1 MARVNL
7 TAGRINSYLCPRGK
21 QQDFLWDTDAPGLAL
36 RATRNGA
43 KAFVFQAKLAGRT
56 IRRTIGD
63 PKAWSIE
70 AARVEARRLQVLVDR
85 GIDPRQ
91 EDADRLAEAAA
102 KEEAEEAARV
112 AAEIEARNAKLM
124 VADAWQSYLRYQA
137 TRMPMAHIERGKKW
151 SPRHMADHVNL
162 SNKGG
167 EPKKRGNGETVR
179 GVLHPLLQLRMAD
192 VTAERLR
199 AWQAEEARTRAN
211 NARQGYELFRAFW
224 RWCASRPEY
233 APVTDLQAVESK
245 ELRDEVPN
253 RKSKR
258 DVLAREHLPAWFAAV
273 RSLNNRVA
281 SAYLQALVLTGARRE
296 EMAALRWQDVDL
308 QWGGMWVKDKVAE
321 EGRKIPLTPYLASQ
335 LSALPRRSEWVFSS
349 PASKNGRLAE
359 PRIPHKRALSAAG
372 IPSVTLHGLRRT
384 FISLAEWVEMPTG
397 VVAQIV
403 GHAPSATAE
412 KHYKVRPLD
421 LLRMWHS
428 KYEAWILEQAGIAFD
443 AKTIT
448 KGLRVVA

>member
-1 MARVNL
+1 
-7 TAGRINSYLCPRGK
+7 
-21 QQDFLWDTDAPGLAL
+21 
-36 RATRNGA
+36 
-43 KAFVFQAKLAGRT
+43 
-56 IRRTIGD
+56 
-63 PKAWSIE
+63 
-70 AARVEARRLQVLVDR
+70 
-85 GIDPRQ
+85 
-91 EDADRLAEAAA
+91 
-102 KEEAEEAARV
+102 
-112 AAEIEARNAKLM
+112 
-124 VADAWQSYLRYQA
+124 
-137 TRMPMAHIERGKKW
+137 
-151 SPRHMADHVNL
+151 
-162 SNKGG
+162 
-167 EPKKRGNGETVR
+167 
-179 GVLHPLLQLRMAD
+179 MAD
-192 VTAERLR
+192 VSAERLR
-199 AWQAEEARTRAN
+199 AWQAEEAKTRAN

-224 RWCASRPEY
+224 RWCATRPEY

-296 EMAALRWQDVDL
+296 EMASLRWQDVDL
-308 QWGGMWVKDKVAE
+308 QWGSMWVKDKVAE
-321 EGRKIPLTPYLASQ
+321 EGRKIPLTPYLASR

-349 PASKNGRLAE
+349 PAAKNGRLAE

-421 LLRMWHS
+421 LLRMWHG

-443 AKTIT
+443 AKTAN
-448 KGLRVVA
+448 KGLRAVA

>member
-1 MARVNL
+1 MARVNF
-7 TAGRINSYLCPRGK
+7 TAGRINSYRCPRGK
-21 QQDFLWDTDAPGLAL
+21 QQAFLWDTDAPGLAL
-36 RATRNGA
+36 RATENGA
-43 KAFVFQAKLAGRT
+43 KAFIFQAKLTGRT
-56 IRRTIGD
+56 IRRTLGD

-70 AARVEARRLQVLVDR
+70 AARIEARRLQVLVDK

-91 EDADRLAEAAA
+91 EDADRLAEAVA

-124 VADAWQSYLRYQA
+124 VSDAWQAYLRYQSA
-137 TRMPMAHIERGKKW
+137 RMPMAHIERGKKW
-151 SPRHMADHVNL
+151 SARHLADHVNL

-167 EPKKRGNGETVR
+167 EPKKRGKGETVR
-179 GVLHPLLQLRMAD
+179 GVLYPLLQLRMAD
-192 VTAERLR
+192 VSAERLR
-199 AWQAEEARTRAN
+199 AWQSEEAKTRAN

-224 RWCASRPEY
+224 RWCATRPEY

-296 EMAALRWQDVDL
+296 EMAALRWHDVDI
-308 QWGGMWVKDKVAE
+308 QWGSLWVKDKVHE
-321 EGRKIPLTPYLASQ
+321 EGRKIPLTPYLSSC

-349 PASKNGRLAE
+349 PAAKNGRLAE

-412 KHYKVRPLD
+412 KHYKIRPLD

-443 AKTIT
+443 PTT
-448 KGLRVVA
+448 KPEGLRVVA